1 VIRAWRDSNPQPS
14 DPKSEE
20 ISKRRIL
27 SIVENRTNA
36 KDSEEFTCFKGD
48 KGDKRGMAKRASLE
62 PKATTKPHAPWVV
75 NLPPLLSSTAKRE
88 RRYFDTK
95 KAAKEFCAQQRIRL
109 ENYGTTSTTL
119 PAGKI
124 EEAAAAFDKLNGTGI
139 GLLEA
144 VEQVLH
150 WKHTREESVTFKT
163 MFDKFIDAKG
173 NRSAAYLTALRCTLP
188 RFGALHDRLA
198 CEISASEIEDQL
210 RGASASV
217 HNAFLRYLRAV
228 FNFGIRRGWCVEN
241 PVKRIE
247 MHSLKMRKEILTNV
261 QVAALLKAVCETDF
275 ELLPYHVLCIFAG
288 IRPKEVERLTWNN
301 VNMEEHFIEVPDE
314 KSKTAIRRIVEME
327 PLLVRWLDYC
337 IKAGGNIQD
346 GVTPT
351 SNLRK
356 RLRTIRKA
364 AGFDRWPQDAPR
376 RTFASCWLAVHS
388 DVNRLN
394 LLMGHTSPEML
405 WRHYHRAVTQKHAK
419 AFWKIEPPTKSK
431 SKIVRLAA

>member
-1 VIRAWRDSNPQPS
+1 MA
-14 DPKSEE
+14 
-20 ISKRRIL
+20 RR
-27 SIVENRTNA
+27 V
-36 KDSEEFTCFKGD
+36 
-48 KGDKRGMAKRASLE
+48 SLE
-62 PKATTKPHAPWVV
+62 PKETTKPHAPWVV

-109 ENYGTTSTTL
+109 ENYGTASTSL

-124 EEAAAAFDKLNGTGI
+124 EEAAAAFDKLDGTGI

-150 WKHTREESVTFKT
+150 WKRTREKSVTFKS
-163 MFDKFIDAKG
+163 MFESFMDAKKG
-173 NRSAAYLTALRCTLP
+173 KRSPAYLTALRCTLP
-188 RFGALHDRLA
+188 RFAVLHDRLA
-198 CEISASEIEDQL
+198 CEITTSEIEQQL
-210 RGASASV
+210 KGASASV

-228 FNFGIRRGWCVEN
+228 FNFGIRRGWCDAN
-241 PVKRIE
+241 PVQRVE
-247 MHSLKMRKEILTNV
+247 MHSLKMRKEILTNA
-261 QVAALLKAVCETDF
+261 QITALLKAVCETDF

-288 IRPKEVERLTWNN
+288 IRPKEVERLAWSNI
-301 VNMEEHFIEVPDE
+301 NMDEHFIEVPDE
-314 KSKTAIRRIVEME
+314 KSKTAVRRIVEME
-327 PLLVRWLDYC
+327 PLLVRWLDYY
-337 IKAGGNIQD
+337 IKTGGSIQD

-356 RLRTIRKA
+356 RLRAVRKT

-388 DVNRLN
+388 DVNKLN
-394 LLMGHTSPEML
+394 NSMGHTSPEML